1 MRARRLVSMVV
12 LGSVGAGLGAAF
24 TASSARAD
32 CPSLPA
38 IQRAAERAG
47 GLSGPGDPRRRA
59 RLATLLPTVTV
70 RGGQRLAW
78 AEPWNGRVQ
87 DEVDRSQSVEVRLTW
102 RLDRLVFRDDEPR
115 IVSELLAQRRART
128 TLRQEVAAA
137 YFRWRRA
144 ERQRGAG
151 DDAELDADAAFAEL
165 DALTVG
171 WLREACE

>member
-1 MRARRLVSMVV
+1 MRSRTVVSMVV
-12 LGSVGAGLGAAF
+12 VGAVATRAGAAL
-24 TASSARAD
+24 AG

-47 GLSGPGDPRRRA
+47 GLTGPTDPSRRA

-87 DEVDRSQSVEVRLTW
+87 DEIDRSQTIEVRLTW
-102 RLDRLVFRDDEPR
+102 RLERLVFRDDEPR
-115 IVSELLAQRRART
+115 IATEVLAQRRARIA
-128 TLRQEVAAA
+128 LRQEVAAA

-144 ERQRGAG
+144 EQGRGAG
-151 DDAELDADAAFAEL
+151 DDAELDADAAFAQL